1 MPNSDSSRALGPELG
16 RRELLKGGGILLA
29 ALAFPFRP
37 GRAEDGFRVPAET
50 MRVLGESPL
59 VYVSPLKSSGSE
71 SRCHGEVWYSLDGR
85 DVVLATATDAWKS
98 RALRLGLDRA
108 RIWVGD
114 YGPAGSADGRF
125 RDGPNFLAEASAD
138 TDPASFERLLADFG
152 RKYPASW
159 EKWEPRFRSGYA
171 DGSRRVLRY
180 RPIGA

>member
-1 MPNSDSSRALGPELG
+1 M
-16 RRELLKGGGILLA
+16 
-29 ALAFPFRP
+29 
-37 GRAEDGFRVPAET
+37 
-50 MRVLGESPL
+50 
-59 VYVSPLKSSGSE
+59 
-71 SRCHGEVWYSLDGR
+71 
-85 DVVLATATDAWKS
+85 
-98 RALRLGLDRA
+98 RLGLDRA